1 MKSKFAPLL
10 LAVTFLAAAPSAHAG
25 FFGDLTKSL
34 LATNTV
40 AATNATTNIVS
51 NAVAPALATTNR
63 AAVAPATNSL
73 LISGPA
79 TFLKSGT
86 NSLLKSATTAA
97 LSQDQLVGGLKEA
110 LGKGVER
117 AVSSLGRSGGFLTNL
132 NVKILIPEKLQK
144 VESAL
149 RLAGQGQLADDF
161 IGSLN
166 HAAEQ
171 AVPVAA
177 PVFGDAI
184 KNMSIAD
191 AQGLLSGG
199 EDSATQ
205 FFRRTTQTN
214 LAAKFLPIVQQ
225 ATGSVGVTS
234 RYKEMM
240 GKFTALDTLSG
251 LFGKSSPVKLDA
263 ADIDSYVTSKAMDG
277 LFKVVAEEE
286 KNIRANPVART
297 TSLLQSVF
305 GAVKK

>member
-1 MKSKFAPLL
+1 MKSKFNPLL
-10 LAVTFLAAAPSAHAG
+10 LVVTFLAATPIAHAG

-40 AATNATTNIVS
+40 TVTNAVS
-51 NAVAPALATTNR
+51 NAVAPVLPTTNHAV
-63 AAVAPATNSL
+63 AAAPATNSL

-79 TFLKSGT
+79 TFRT
-86 NSLLKSATTAA
+86 IAATTA
-97 LSQDQLVGGLKEA
+97 LSQDQMVGGLKQA
-110 LGKGVER
+110 LGQGVER
-117 AVSSLGRSGGFLTNL
+117 AVGSLGRRGGFLTNL

-214 LAAKFLPIVQQ
+214 LTAKFLPIVQQ
-225 ATGSVGVTS
+225 ATTSVGVTS

-240 GKFTALDTLSG
+240 GKFAALDTLSG

-305 GAVKK
+305 GSAKK